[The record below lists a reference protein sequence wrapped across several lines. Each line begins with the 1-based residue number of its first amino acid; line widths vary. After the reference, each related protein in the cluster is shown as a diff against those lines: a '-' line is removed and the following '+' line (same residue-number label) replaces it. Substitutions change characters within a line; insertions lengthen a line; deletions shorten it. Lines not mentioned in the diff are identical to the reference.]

1 MRQQRRDE
9 ELAVELLVET
19 DVLYRKNSGVD
30 TVGGPPLEGK
40 GIRNISRTDKSM
52 SSHEIEW
59 YRVSMSCVSSISI
72 SYAERR
78 IFFIH
83 GKFVL

>member
-1 MRQQRRDE
+1 LKLIFE
-9 ELAVELLVET
+9 
-19 DVLYRKNSGVD
+19 KNSGVD
-30 TVGGPPLEGK
+30 TVGSPPLQGK

-78 IFFIH
+78 TFLFIFCGMGDDSLDFSLINR
-83 GKFVL
+83 